1 MSGDIV
7 NSGDADLIS
16 MCRSFIRQTDIIARW
31 ERGETERAT
40 CITCNKCF
48 SLLRKGGGLECGEDI
63 HQRRKAERG
72 F

>member
-1 MSGDIV
+1 MAEDIV

-16 MCRSFIRQTDIIARW
+16 MCRSFIRQPDIVARW
-31 ERGETERAT
+31 MRGETERAT

-48 SLLRKGGGLECGEDI
+48 SVLLRGEILECGEDA
-63 HQRRKAERG
+63 HQRRRKARG